1 MMSEKI
7 KKNVSKKYAR
17 ENNAALIMPTENFAI
32 ENFGIYE
39 NENSEN
45 FFRFMK

>member
-1 MMSEKI
+1 
-7 KKNVSKKYAR
+7 
-17 ENNAALIMPTENFAI
+17 MPTENFAI

-45 FFRFMK
+45 FFRFMKWQWDE